1 MVHNEELS
9 RATIQITP
17 NRLMALKDFS
27 TVVGLI
33 MNFLYLSFAKRMY
46 HYRALDIPTWVID
59 TIEIL
64 GFIQGSSS
72 FVLIFFF
79 AINKK
84 NLITKAKWREYKEQA
99 EAEGMKI
106 IPNDDRLEVQDMS
119 YEMTHQILMIKG
131 PDATEFNLSED
142 GPDYGNWFTWSELY
156 IMNMYFFIQDPTF

>member
-1 MVHNEELS
+1 MMQKAIRESQSTKVKSLLDSIPDLKDEMIHNEELS

-17 NRLMALKDFS
+17 TRLMFLKDFS

-33 MNFLYLSFAKRMY
+33 MNSLYLCFAKRMF

-59 TIEIL
+59 SIEIL

-84 NLITKAKWREYKEQA
+84 NLITKAKWREFLCQ
-99 EAEGMKI
+99 
-106 IPNDDRLEVQDMS
+106 
-119 YEMTHQILMIKG
+119 
-131 PDATEFNLSED
+131 
-142 GPDYGNWFTWSELY
+142 
-156 IMNMYFFIQDPTF
+156 